1 MAFQYCA
8 GLTNIYCYAEKVPE
22 TGMLCFESSNYKNA
36 TLHVPA
42 NSLEAY
48 KNANLWKDFKS
59 IVSLT
64 DEDLK

>member
-1 MAFQYCA
+1 
-8 GLTNIYCYAEKVPE
+8 
-22 TGMLCFESSNYKNA
+22 MLCFESSNYKNA

-42 NSLEAY
+42 ISLEAY

-59 IVSLT
+59 IVALT